1 MPDSL
6 VRRTSR
12 LLTVL
17 TASTVLTV
25 LSVSSALAQ
34 RVLTQPQQVISVS
47 KGASALLQ
55 NGQSIIRITVGDPA
69 VADALVVSPTEAV
82 INGKAL
88 GSTTLLVWDNQTQP
102 RIYSVEVTADAPALQ
117 RYIKALLPDEDITV
131 SSSGNTVTLNGSV
144 KDPFTAARAVKLAET
159 SGATVIDNLYTP
171 PAQQVM
177 LKVRF
182 AEIARSVTKDW
193 SSQLSTLNPHKL
205 SDKGDWSGST
215 ATDGTISFLLDNGT
229 SNISAL
235 ITAAKA
241 KGDFR
246 ELAEPN
252 LMTLPGQ
259 EAYFLAGGEFPF
271 PMVQS
276 AAQASQVTITF
287 REYGIKLRFTPTIQR
302 NGAIRLKLAPEVSS
316 LDFANALVIS
326 GFEIPSILTRRAETN
341 VELREGQWLAIAGLM
356 DNNMT
361 NNVTKIPILGD
372 LPILGELFKSRGIRQ
387 KRTELLVLVSPVLV
401 TASDSA
407 PPVPTAEPSAWG
419 MDGSL
424 TKPIKR

>member
-1 MPDSL
+1 
-6 VRRTSR
+6 
-12 LLTVL
+12 
-17 TASTVLTV
+17 
-25 LSVSSALAQ
+25 
-34 RVLTQPQQVISVS
+34 
-47 KGASALLQ
+47 
-55 NGQSIIRITVGDPA
+55 
-69 VADALVVSPTEAV
+69 
-82 INGKAL
+82 
-88 GSTTLLVWDNQTQP
+88 
-102 RIYSVEVTADAPALQ
+102 
-117 RYIKALLPDEDITV
+117 
-131 SSSGNTVTLNGSV
+131 
-144 KDPFTAARAVKLAET
+144 VKLAET

-193 SSQLSTLNPHKL
+193 ASQLSTLNPHKL
-205 SDKGDWSGST
+205 SDKGNWSGST
-215 ATDGTISFLLDNGT
+215 STDGTISFLLDNGT

-276 AAQASQVTITF
+276 AANASQVTITF

-316 LDFANALVIS
+316 LDFANSLVIA
-326 GFEIPSILTRRAETN
+326 GFEIPSLLTRKAETN

-387 KRTELLVLVSPVLV
+387 KRTELLVLVSPQLV
-401 TASDSA
+401 TAADSA
-407 PPVPTAEPSAWG
+407 PAVPTAEPSAWG
-419 MDGSL
+419 LDGSL